1 MQIKDLEEIMS
12 SSVLFLNHWLVYA
25 LSEQLKFTFS
35 NIDTLSFTE
44 TPILQSTIM
53 NYVFSLTMQYDFL
66 YMLSGPWRRCF
77 CSFLQAVGS
86 DRD

>member
-1 MQIKDLEEIMS
+1 M
-12 SSVLFLNHWLVYA
+12 YA

-53 NYVFSLTMQYDFL
+53 NDVFSLAMQCDFL
-66 YMLSGPWRRCF
+66 YMLSGPWRRYF
-77 CSFLQAVGS
+77 SRFLQAVGS